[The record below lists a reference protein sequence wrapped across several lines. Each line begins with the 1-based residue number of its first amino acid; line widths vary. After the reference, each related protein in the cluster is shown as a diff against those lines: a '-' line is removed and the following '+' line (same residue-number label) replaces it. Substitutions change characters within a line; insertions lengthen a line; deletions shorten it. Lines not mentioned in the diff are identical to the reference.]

1 MHPTV
6 FIYDLKIIA
15 QTQKALELKVALRAV
30 ERIMLVLTLREKNQK
45 YAVRY
50 LFELR

>member
-30 ERIMLVLTLREKNQK
+30 ERIMLVLTLREKIRNMQSDTCSN
-45 YAVRY
+45 
-50 LFELR
+50 